1 MQDWDDLNRSG
12 DRIGRVWA
20 EVEAGFGRVWAE
32 VETGL
37 GGFGLTWRQYWE
49 GLGLNVDSVLR
60 VCFDLET
67 VLGGFGLKWKQY
79 WDGLV

>member
-1 MQDWDDLNRSG
+1 MGLNRSG
-12 DRIGRVWA
+12 DRI
-20 EVEAGFGRVWAE
+20 GRVWAE

-49 GLGLNVDSVLR
+49 GLGLSVDSVGR

-67 VLGGFGLKWKQY
+67 VLGGFGLKWRQY
-79 WDGLV
+79 WDGLVDMETGLGWLRHRRR